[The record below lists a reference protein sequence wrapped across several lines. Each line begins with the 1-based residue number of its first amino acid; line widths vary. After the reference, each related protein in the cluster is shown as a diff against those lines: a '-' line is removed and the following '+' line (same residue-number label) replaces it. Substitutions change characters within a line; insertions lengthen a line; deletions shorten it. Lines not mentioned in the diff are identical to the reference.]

1 MNCVSHQVLMLH
13 GLTVGTGYV
22 DAVKAGRD
30 LGPARRPRGPWPV
43 AFTTRG
49 GSTGGESEQ
58 TSPVTAQPE
67 AAGGAGR
74 CVWGPQP

>member
-1 MNCVSHQVLMLH
+1 MLH

-22 DAVKAGRD
+22 DAVKAGGD
-30 LGPARRPRGPWPV
+30 MGLAQKPCGLWPV
-43 AFTTRG
+43 ALPTWG

-58 TSPVTAQPE
+58 TSPATAQPE
-67 AAGGAGR
+67 AAGGAGC